1 MGIPKDG
8 TVSVR
13 ITCVGHASRRWR
25 GARTKAAASALN
37 QRLSEF
43 RAKTIFDQVD
53 PIVKMQLP
61 GLPVAL
67 GQKAVG
73 STEPFPTAG
82 EDNAAIDRSV
92 VLMVDLVWTGT
103 GGYKKVHRPPR
114 LVYAPSTFWEM
125 KIAALFGASGIGVKS
140 SLLRVKIKNLSTGR
154 ELSLFGPIIGG
165 DLTIG
170 AGMFKKVPKVSPVSF
185 DKFDPK
191 QSRDAQV
198 GKPVVFT
205 TPLMDFEDW
214 INGSEGQL
222 VRVVHGHLKT
232 GVTKSQTSFL
242 QFVSV
247 DTHPGSLV
255 FDLKALGFSL
265 GIPEVSNQ
273 VQSGTLKA
281 ENHPSDQYLVD
292 TPDDVVPVQVAQ
304 HRSEGL
310 LISFPTEKHHWTDL
324 SSSQQEEVKR
334 FVLNR
339 TAAIR
344 ALSDFKDVVAPTP

>member
-8 TVSVR
+8 TISVR

-25 GARTKAAASALN
+25 SARTKAAASALN
-37 QRLSEF
+37 QRLSEL
-43 RAKTIFDQVD
+43 RAKTIYDQVD

-61 GLPVAL
+61 GLPIAL
-67 GQKAVG
+67 GQRAVG
-73 STEPFPTAG
+73 STEPFPTVS

-103 GGYKKVHRPPR
+103 GGYKKVPRPPR
-114 LVYAPSTFWEM
+114 LIYAPSTLWEL
-125 KIAALFGASGIGVKS
+125 KIAALFGASGIGFKS
-140 SLLRVKIKNLSTGR
+140 SLLRVKIKNLNTGR
-154 ELSLFGPIIGG
+154 ELSLFGPIFGG

-170 AGMFKKVPKVSPVSF
+170 PGMFKKVPKVKPVNF
-185 DKFDPK
+185 DKVDPK
-191 QSRDAQV
+191 QLRDAQV

-222 VRVVHGHLKT
+222 VRLVHAHLKT

-242 QFVSV
+242 QFVGV

-265 GIPEVSNQ
+265 GIPEVSDQ
-273 VQSGTLKA
+273 VQAGKLTA
-281 ENHPSDQYLVD
+281 ENHPTDMYLVD
-292 TPDDVVPVQVAQ
+292 TPDDTIPIQVAQ
-304 HRSEGL
+304 HRSEGI
-310 LISFPTEKHHWTDL
+310 LISFPTEKHQWKDL
-324 SSSQQEEVKR
+324 SSSQQDEVRR

-344 ALSDFKDVVAPTP
+344 ALADFKDVVAPTP

>member
-154 ELSLFGPIIGG
+154 ELSL
-165 DLTIG
+165 
-170 AGMFKKVPKVSPVSF
+170 
-185 DKFDPK
+185 
-191 QSRDAQV
+191 
-198 GKPVVFT
+198 
-205 TPLMDFEDW
+205 
-214 INGSEGQL
+214 
-222 VRVVHGHLKT
+222 
-232 GVTKSQTSFL
+232 
-242 QFVSV
+242 
-247 DTHPGSLV
+247 
-255 FDLKALGFSL
+255 LG
-265 GIPEVSNQ
+265 
-273 VQSGTLKA
+273 
-281 ENHPSDQYLVD
+281 
-292 TPDDVVPVQVAQ
+292 
-304 HRSEGL
+304 R
-310 LISFPTEKHHWTDL
+310 L
-324 SSSQQEEVKR
+324 SAV
-334 FVLNR
+334 
-339 TAAIR
+339 I
-344 ALSDFKDVVAPTP
+344 